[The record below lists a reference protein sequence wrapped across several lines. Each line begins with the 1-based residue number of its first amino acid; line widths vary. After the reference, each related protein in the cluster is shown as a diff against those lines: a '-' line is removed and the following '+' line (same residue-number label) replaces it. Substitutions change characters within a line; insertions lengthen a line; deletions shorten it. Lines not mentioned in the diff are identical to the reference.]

1 MKELVLS
8 LVLGK
13 ASPKKEK
20 FISSCLF
27 FPPDSGLFASEVEK
41 LFKSMG
47 TLIIAPLENVH
58 FH

>member
-20 FISSCLF
+20 IHFKLSF

-41 LFKSMG
+41 LFKSTG